1 MKIEELSTY
10 RVQPRWVFLKVTTDE
25 GIVGW
30 GEPNLEGKTDA
41 VLGALNEIEEYLIGK
56 DPRKTEHHWQAVYR
70 GGFYHRGGALNSA
83 LAGVDQALWDIK
95 GKSLGKPVYELLG
108 GPTRESIR
116 VYGPVV
122 GDESPERLD
131 APGDVLADRARDRV
145 EAGYDAIK
153 IIPFAE
159 TWPVEKPRAVSTIAD
174 RVHQVREAV
183 GDNVDIGI
191 DAHGKL
197 SPAMARRVIEAVEPY
212 DPLFI
217 EEPVRPEYDHR
228 LSELRQQTS
237 VPLATGERRYSRW
250 DFREIIDSGIDI
262 IQPDASHAG
271 GISELRR
278 IASLAETYGVSVA
291 PHCPLGPVALASC
304 VAVDAA
310 IPNFLIQELPGF
322 YGGDH
327 NQYTTKGLAIE
338 NGNLQLPDRPG
349 LGVELDED
357 QLRDP
362 ANQGHDQYIPTRYHE
377 DGSVADW

>member
-1 MKIEELSTY
+1 MEIVELTTY

-41 VLGALNEIEEYLIGK
+41 VLGALDEIEEYLVGE
-56 DPRKTEHHWQAVYR
+56 DPRKVEHHWQSLYR

-95 GKSLGKPVYELLG
+95 GKALGKPVYELLG

-131 APGDVLADRARDRV
+131 APGDVLAERARERV
-145 EAGYDAIK
+145 EAGYDAVK
-153 IIPFAE
+153 IIPFGE
-159 TWPVEKPRAVSTIAD
+159 MWPVEKPNAVSTVAD
-174 RVHQVREAV
+174 RVRQVRAAV
-183 GDNVDIGI
+183 GDDVDIAI

-197 SPAMARRVIEAVEPY
+197 SPAMARRVVEAVEPY
-212 DPLFI
+212 DPLFV

-237 VPLATGERRYSRW
+237 VPIATGERRYSRW
-250 DFREIIDSGIDI
+250 DFREVIDSGIDVV
-262 IQPDASHAG
+262 QPDASHAG
-271 GISELRR
+271 GISETRR

-327 NQYTTKGLAIE
+327 NRYTTTGLSVE
-338 NGNLQLPDRPG
+338 NGALQLPDRPG

-357 QLRDP
+357 ELRDP